1 MILSIIIPVFN
12 EEKTI
17 GEILRKVLSVK
28 LPKDIQKE
36 IIVVDDGSTDNTRK
50 VLSEF
55 KMFASAN
62 FVGKNQNLK
71 FKILRHKKNRGKGMA
86 IRSGLS
92 VAIGDY
98 IIIQDADLEYD
109 PKDYVKL
116 LDPMF
121 QKKTKVVFGS
131 RLINYPLKLW
141 GRDKTVLPLHL
152 IANRFLTGLVNTLYG
167 SSLTDM
173 ETCYKLFTKEVLSK
187 INLVSNR
194 FEIEPEITI
203 KILKAGYGISE
214 VPIIIKP
221 RTYAEGKKIGFG
233 DGLKAIWIIIWYRL
247 FN

>member
-1 MILSIIIPVFN
+1 MKKLSIIIPVFN

-28 LPKDIQKE
+28 LPTGIQKE
-36 IIVVDDGSTDNTRK
+36 IIVVDDGSID
-50 VLSEF
+50 S
-55 KMFASAN
+55 S
-62 FVGKNQNLK
+62 K
-71 FKILRHKKNRGKGMA
+71 FKVQSVKCKEIKLISYEKNEGKGAA
-86 IRSGLS
+86 IRTGIKNSSG
-92 VAIGDY
+92 DF

-109 PKDYVKL
+109 PKDYIKL
-116 LDPMF
+116 LNPIL

-131 RLINYPLKLW
+131 RLINYPLKLL
-141 GRDKTVLPLHL
+141 GRNKTVLPLHL

-203 KILKAGYGISE
+203 KILKAGYDIFE
-214 VPIIIKP
+214 VPIKVKP
-221 RTYAEGKKIGFG
+221 RTYAEGKKIGFR
-233 DGLKAIWIIIWYRL
+233 DGLKAIWTLLWYRL